1 MRAGLLLVIA
11 GARAAPELVVEV
23 EVNGK
28 MQELRASRH
37 DDPRRAAHA
46 FCIKHNLTVSVENMA
61 CGEMLAE
68 ELVEKGARYPLPSE
82 KLLRVRGGVVP
93 AGPWRDRAQQ
103 LVPPHCP
110 GEVLLPLVDGAIAT
124 PEIAVDISTEMGR
137 VPFVH
142 FDHALVNA
150 TAYPS
155 NALHEVGEPLG
166 RAASAFCSA
175 WFCRRRAFT
184 AHDLAVKLRRELLGD
199 QSSDRPQRLVVSL
212 STLPGRI
219 SYLKDQLRFLYA
231 QTRRPDAIYVVV
243 PYTSLRGKGTYE
255 IPSSLYEEADAGRIV
270 LLRTQIDWG
279 PATKLIP
286 TLSVETD
293 PRTIIITVDD
303 DLDYPPTL
311 IEHLYQAALQRPD
324 AAIGLKGYW
333 LPPTN
338 TSDKER
344 CDPRTWDHVSQER
357 DYGYYSHENLLYTDA
372 ASTDR
377 DVEVHVLGG
386 LLGVAYRSG
395 FFDLRRLV
403 DFADWPGGS
412 VFVDDDWI
420 SSVLDSARVPR
431 VVLGLAGTQLADQ
444 IRNQPLVAPQS
455 ELEGLNSEAHA
466 FRNVR
471 LQNELLSEARAR
483 GLFPSTWDCRFD
495 ASGED
500 GGWVV
505 ALAALDDEYCSECR
519 APTIVVT
526 DGNDEVLARYRARNG
541 AVVINEDAR
550 ALAERE
556 ASVDLAVVDS
566 AVGAAAALRNR
577 AHVVV
582 SRGASD
588 VLAALCA
595 ELGRGGV
602 VAYKC

>member
-1 MRAGLLLVIA
+1 MRAGLVLLIA

-28 MQELRASRH
+28 MQELRASPE

-46 FCIKHNLTVSVENMA
+46 FCLKHNLTVSVENMA

-103 LVPPHCP
+103 LAPPHCP

-124 PEIAVDISTEMGR
+124 PRIAVDVNTEHGR
-137 VPFVH
+137 VPFVA

-155 NALHEVGEPLG
+155 TALDGVGEPLG

-175 WFCRRRAFT
+175 WFCRKRAFT

-199 QSSDRPQRLVVSL
+199 QSAERPQRLVVSL

-219 SYLKDQLRFLYA
+219 SYLKDQLRFLYQ
-231 QTRRPDAIYVVV
+231 QTRQPDAIYVVV
-243 PYTSLRGKGTYE
+243 PYTSLRGKGAYE
-255 IPSSLYEEADAGRIV
+255 IPSDLYEEADAGRIV
-270 LLRTQIDWG
+270 LLRTPIDWG

-338 TSDKER
+338 TSDKDR
-344 CDPRTWDHVSQER
+344 CDPRTWDHVQER
-357 DYGYYSHENLLYTDA
+357 EFGYYSHENLLYTDA

-420 SSVLDSARVPR
+420 SSVLDSAGVPR
-431 VVLGLAGTQLADQ
+431 VVLGLAGTELADQ

-483 GLFPSTWDCRFD
+483 GLFPATWDCRFD

-500 GGWVV
+500 DGWIV
-505 ALAALDDEYCSECR
+505 ALKALDEAYCDSCR
-519 APTIVVT
+519 APTIVSL
-526 DGNDEVLARYRARNG
+526 DGNDGVLARYRARNG
-541 AVVINEDAR
+541 AVVISEDAR

-556 ASVDLAVVDS
+556 PVDLVVVDS

-577 AHVVV
+577 ARFVV
-582 SRGASD
+582 SRGASE
-588 VLAALCA
+588 VLAALCS

>member
-93 AGPWRDRAQQ
+93 PGPWRDRAQQ
-103 LVPPHCP
+103 LAPPHCP
-110 GEVLLPLVDGAIAT
+110 GEVLLPLVDGAVAT
-124 PEIAVDISTEMGR
+124 PEIAVDVSTDDGR

-142 FDHALVNA
+142 FEHVLVNA
-150 TAYPS
+150 TAYPP

-166 RAASAFCSA
+166 RAASAFCAA
-175 WFCRRRAFT
+175 WFCRKRAFT
-184 AHDLAVKLRRELLGD
+184 AHDLAVKLRRELLDD
-199 QSSDRPQRLVVSL
+199 QTPERPQRLVVSL

-219 SYLKDQLRFLYA
+219 SYLKDQLRFLYQ
-231 QTRRPDAIYVVV
+231 QTRRSDAIYVVV
-243 PYTSLRGKGTYE
+243 PYASLRGKGTYE
-255 IPSSLYEEADAGRIV
+255 IPSDLYEEADAGRIV

-279 PATKLIP
+279 PATKLVP

-303 DLDYPPTL
+303 DLDYPSTL

-324 AAIGLKGYW
+324 AAVGMKGYW

-338 TSDKER
+338 TSDKDR
-344 CDPRTWDHVSQER
+344 CDPRTWDHVLQER

-431 VVLGLAGTQLADQ
+431 VVLGLAGSELADQ

-483 GLFPSTWDCRFD
+483 GLFSATWDCRFD
-495 ASGED
+495 STGED

-505 ALAALDDEYCSECR
+505 ALAALDEAYCKECR
-519 APTIVVT
+519 APTIVVL
-526 DGNDEVLARYRARNG
+526 DEGDELLARYRARNG
-541 AVVINEDAR
+541 AVVISEDAR
-550 ALAERE
+550 ALAQRE
-556 ASVDLAVVDS
+556 PVDLVVVDS
-566 AVGAAAALRNR
+566 VVGAASALRNR
-577 AHVVV
+577 ARLVV
-582 SRGASD
+582 SRSESE